1 MIDVKNLVTYNTAI
15 ELKALGFNRLCTYYC
30 VEKLEKPRTKGK
42 KFNCISMSYP
52 TDWNSVDQ
60 KSTLTKDVIYPYVS
74 IPNVYEAIKWVS
86 KEIEKYLIYLTT
98 QKRLVFD
105 ELRCVS
111 IFEATSMLK
120 NVLNLLIRILING
133 RKSIESKKTNQSH
146 GKRK

>member
-15 ELKALGFNRLCTYYC
+15 ELKALGFNQLCTYYC

-120 NVLNLLIRILING
+120 NVLNLLIRILINS